1 MKSGEWREVWGDV
14 WGHCGMGV
22 VRQCAC
28 GRGVPR
34 PYGWVYVRLKTGM
47 VLAAM
52 MCRGP
57 DSPQGCPA
65 IRPLRIRGSS
75 WPSRNRAARQCSCG
89 RGVPRPYERG
99 TVCGYRGMGG
109 SGARLVGRKK
119 REAPGW
125 GLSVIGSWG
134 RGARVPG
141 RFVCGAL
148 PGQKK
153 HCVNVI
159 FLRAGHSLPQRTGPQ
174 RAGGGAYFLLGTS
187 RALPPI

>member
-1 MKSGEWREVWGDV
+1 MFGAIAGWGWLGNVPAGGACPAPTNGGLFAAIAEQSG
-14 WGHCGMGV
+14 
-22 VRQCAC
+22 QA
-28 GRGVPR
+28 
-34 PYGWVYVRLKTGM
+34 
-47 VLAAM
+47 

-99 TVCGYRGMGG
+99 TVCGHLGMGG

-148 PGQKK
+148 PGKK
-153 HCVNVI
+153 NIVSTSFFCGRGIPCPNGQGRSARAAGLI
-159 FLRAGHSLPQRTGPQ
+159 FCWAPAGPCRPYRGAALRGW
-174 RAGGGAYFLLGTS
+174 
-187 RALPPI
+187 